1 MLKTKYSCL
10 DFNENTLLTPSD
22 DHHNFLAAHP
32 PEVSS
37 TEMSLTMYFVKVY
50 LKSLYYI
57 QYTLYI
63 ETVKLR
69 LLLT

>member
-1 MLKTKYSCL
+1 MRNYTTEY
-10 DFNENTLLTPSD
+10 EITRIYGTPSD

-37 TEMSLTMYFVKVY
+37 TEMSLTMYLVKVY
-50 LKSLYYI
+50 LKSLYCI